1 MKRENHLTDEYVSI
15 CFLGNGTCD
24 HHFFDGLASNC
35 VCALGQNKDTNRK
48 GCLGE
53 NIGSHVGA
61 QLVYL
66 ARLSFVLWILVSP
79 I

>member
-1 MKRENHLTDEYVSI
+1 MKRANHLTDEYVSI
-15 CFLGNGTCD
+15 CFLGNGTCG
-24 HHFFDGLASNC
+24 HYFIDGLAPYC
-35 VCALGQNKDTNRK
+35 FCPMGQNKDTERK
-48 GCLGE
+48 GWIGE

-66 ARLSFVLWILVSP
+66 SRLSLVLGILVSP